1 MKKILYLFIVCIT
14 IFVLHDCMAT
24 HSKIFY
30 IPAINLYVKITANY
44 HTDVS
49 YLYLSQD
56 KEFGDNYIKFKSL
69 DKNCPDIPL
78 HYVNGKSVE
87 VYTNYSSIIYEI
99 KSSNRMVYTS
109 IDSVFRWEMQKIPKI
124 IVYGRGLFV
133 TFYNEGRVNE
143 EVVNLKK

>member
-1 MKKILYLFIVCIT
+1 MKKILYIFMVIIT

-30 IPAINLYVKITANY
+30 IPAINLYVKVTANY

-69 DKNCPDIPL
+69 DRTCPDIPL
-78 HYVNGKSVE
+78 HYINSKSVE
-87 VYTNYSSIIYEI
+87 VYKVNSSIIYEI
-99 KSSNRMVYTS
+99 KSSNRMIYTS
-109 IDSVFRWEMQKIPKI
+109 IDSVIRWELQKKPLIV
-124 IVYGRGLFV
+124 VYGRGRLVSF
-133 TFYNEGRVNE
+133 FNEGRVDE
-143 EVVNLKK
+143 EVIEL